1 MKAGLPWM
9 PLVKGTS
16 AVEEEALVEAF
27 AALILARKLTPLRML
42 KARGRLP
49 ELILPDDGFI
59 FL

>member
-1 MKAGLPWM
+1 M
-9 PLVKGTS
+9 PLVKRTS

-27 AALILARKLTPLRML
+27 ATLMLARKLTPLRML
-42 KARGRLP
+42 KARDRLP